1 MAIAYVPAGRPVP
14 LGRKVI
20 AFRRYFHFRLIAQ
33 TRRPDTSGRHVG
45 TNPNPQLVL
54 SDYLE
59 LGDKLGGKM
68 TALAS
73 RFRNLTQIEFLF
85 PTTRVFSNFVFLRGS
100 TPLENI

>member
-1 MAIAYVPAGRPVP
+1 MAIAHVPACRPVP

-20 AFRRYFHFRLIAQ
+20 AFRKYFHFRLIVQ
-33 TRRPDTSGRHVG
+33 TRRL

-73 RFRNLTQIEFLF
+73 TFRNLTQIEFLF
-85 PTTRVFSNFVFLRGS
+85 PTTRVFSNFIFLCGS